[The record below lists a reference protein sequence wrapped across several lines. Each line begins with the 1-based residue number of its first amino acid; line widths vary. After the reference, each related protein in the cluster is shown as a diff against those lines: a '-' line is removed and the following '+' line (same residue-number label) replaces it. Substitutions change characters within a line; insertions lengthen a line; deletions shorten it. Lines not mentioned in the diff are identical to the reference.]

1 MGTPTIV
8 PTGLAQG
15 RIHPAA
21 HLSRNLRAASAGAL
35 VLGTGLA
42 ATSWLV
48 YAESDLTASYT
59 LVATGAGRPDL
70 ALALNVLATPFWIAS
85 VAVYVFLG
93 RARSPRLAWTGG
105 ALLVAGLTAL
115 ATNMG
120 TEVMTSSL
128 VQNHLIDPRQAAHA
142 TVTLDSGPAT
152 VMNMMFLLGVGLGIP
167 LTGISLWRSRAVP
180 RTAAA
185 LLVAFLLIDLA
196 GEGAGI
202 AAVSVIAHVL
212 AFVAASWVAVAV
224 LRMRPLRP

>member
-1 MGTPTIV
+1 
-8 PTGLAQG
+8 
-15 RIHPAA
+15 
-21 HLSRNLRAASAGAL
+21 
-35 VLGTGLA
+35 
-42 ATSWLV
+42 
-48 YAESDLTASYT
+48 
-59 LVATGAGRPDL
+59 
-70 ALALNVLATPFWIAS
+70 
-85 VAVYVFLG
+85 
-93 RARSPRLAWTGG
+93 
-105 ALLVAGLTAL
+105 
-115 ATNMG
+115 MG

-180 RTAAA
+180 RTAAV

-212 AFVAASWVAVAV
+212 AFVAASWVAVAA